1 MNSSLWSADFAT
13 HVKIVA
19 VAALAAV
26 VFVVVGLNGQADN
39 PNSKTAMIK
48 SNGPAMKA
56 ARPANITAN
65 DLSRVR

>member
-13 HVKIVA
+13 HVKIVV

-26 VFVVVGLNGQADN
+26 VFVVVGLNGQSDN

-48 SNGPAMKA
+48 ANGPVLKA
-56 ARPANITAN
+56 AEPANITAN
-65 DLSRVR
+65 DLFRVR